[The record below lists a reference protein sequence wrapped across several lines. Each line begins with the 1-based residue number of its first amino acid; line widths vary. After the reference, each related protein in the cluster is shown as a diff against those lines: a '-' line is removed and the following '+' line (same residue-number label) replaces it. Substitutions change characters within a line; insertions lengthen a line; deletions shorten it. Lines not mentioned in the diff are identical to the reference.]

1 MPKPTPPTIAA
12 DSFSP
17 PPISTAPGRV
27 WIRDDSEIMVG
38 NSHRHPWKAS
48 YPCLIPIMLCFCLL
62 AFASPALAHR
72 VLVYAYAEGDTI
84 HTESKF
90 VGSGAVQQG
99 QVQIL
104 DQKTGKLLLTGTTD
118 DQGRFAF
125 KIPTEA
131 TAHKLD
137 LLIVV
142 EASMGHRGEWQMKAE
157 SYLPTAE
164 TAAGAAPTA
173 PGPAAAVTP
182 TPEAFTTAT
191 PPAPPDIRTPAVDRQ
206 MVEDA
211 MNKALERQ
219 LAPIKEMLTELTIHR
234 TSLTDIIGGIG
245 YILGIF
251 GLLAYFQSRKKKD
264 S

>member
-1 MPKPTPPTIAA
+1 M
-12 DSFSP
+12 
-17 PPISTAPGRV
+17 
-27 WIRDDSEIMVG
+27 RDDEEILFDSG
-38 NSHRHPWKAS
+38 RRHPWKIC
-48 YPCLIPIMLCFCLL
+48 YPWLIPILLCLCFLTP
-62 AFASPALAHR
+62 ASPALAHR
-72 VLVYAYAEGDTI
+72 VLVFAYAEGDTI

-104 DQKTGKLLLTGTTD
+104 DQKTGKVFLTGTTD
-118 DQGRFAF
+118 DQGKFSF
-125 KIPTEA
+125 KIPPEA
-131 TAHKLD
+131 AAQRLD
-137 LLIVV
+137 LLVVV

-164 TAAGAAPTA
+164 TAAGAAPIA
-173 PGPAAAVTP
+173 PGSAAAVAPAPEASTTP
-182 TPEAFTTAT
+182 TPPV
-191 PPAPPDIRTPAVDRQ
+191 PPEIRAPAVDRQ
-206 MVEDA
+206 MLEDA

-245 YILGIF
+245 YIMGIF